1 MIVRIARVKVG
12 HRQAINTT
20 NPLILAVSG
29 GFVFP
34 EADAVALAEASRR
47 RLNRV
52 RRSTASRRMLW
63 TTA

>member
-34 EADAVALAEASRR
+34 GADIVALAEASRLR
-47 RLNRV
+47 E
-52 RRSTASRRMLW
+52 MY
-63 TTA
+63 